1 MSRKHER
8 AAHPHL
14 NPQKP
19 KPFKISSAAAAA
31 PPRGHQEGGGGGG
44 NTDPS
49 SAGKRAA
56 QASSRQREIYL
67 HTDHLHLQQGS
78 NPHLLT
84 VGQATSRENGTGLA
98 DNSHL
103 AYAAVNRQNGG
114 DGTSDSRHHQF
125 FNPVRN

>member
-1 MSRKHER
+1 VFRKHER

-19 KPFKISSAAAAA
+19 KPFKISTAAAAA
-31 PPRGHQEGGGGGG
+31 PSRGHQEGGGDS

-49 SAGKRAA
+49 AAGKRAA
-56 QASSRQREIYL
+56 QASARQREIYL
-67 HTDHLHLQQGS
+67 HTGQLQGS

-84 VGQATSRENGTGLA
+84 DGQATRVA

-103 AYAAVNRQNGG
+103 AYAAVNRQNGV
-114 DGTSDSRHHQF
+114 DGTADSRHQQF

>member
-1 MSRKHER
+1 MPRKHER

-19 KPFKISSAAAAA
+19 KPFKISTAAAA
-31 PPRGHQEGGGGGG
+31 PPRGHQEGGDGA

-49 SAGKRAA
+49 AAGKRAA
-56 QASSRQREIYL
+56 PASARQREIYL
-67 HTDHLHLQQGS
+67 HTGQQLHLQQGS

-84 VGQATSRENGTGLA
+84 DGQVTRVA

-103 AYAAVNRQNGG
+103 AYAAVNRQNGA
-114 DGTSDSRHHQF
+114 DGTADSRHHQF

>member
-1 MSRKHER
+1 VSRKHER

-19 KPFKISSAAAAA
+19 KPFKISTAAAAA
-31 PPRGHQEGGGGGG
+31 PSRGHQEGGGDS
-44 NTDPS
+44 NTDPTA
-49 SAGKRAA
+49 AGKRAA
-56 QASSRQREIYL
+56 QAAARQREIYL
-67 HTDHLHLQQGS
+67 HTGQLQGS

-84 VGQATSRENGTGLA
+84 DGQATRVA

-103 AYAAVNRQNGG
+103 AYAAVNRQNGV
-114 DGTSDSRHHQF
+114 DGTADSRHQQF